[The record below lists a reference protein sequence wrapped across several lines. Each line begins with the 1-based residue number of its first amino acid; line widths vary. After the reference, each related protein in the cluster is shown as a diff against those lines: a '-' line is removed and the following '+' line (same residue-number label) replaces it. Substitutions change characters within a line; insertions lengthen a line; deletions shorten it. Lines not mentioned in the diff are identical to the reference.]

1 MIDDYNHHNA
11 PKYKVNI
18 IKMIKPHLFHEH
30 NCINKWQ
37 SLSPDFD
44 TSVII
49 FIVFSIKTLPPN
61 LETLKPYI
69 SATVH
74 FQDMVFCINFAS
86 LFKCYLEMCS
96 EIIFDEVDF
105 FRP

>member
-1 MIDDYNHHNA
+1 MIDDYNYHNA

-49 FIVFSIKTLPPN
+49 FIVLSIIPLPPDFRN
-61 LETLKPYI
+61 VKALYLSNSTFSRYGFLY
-69 SATVH
+69 
-74 FQDMVFCINFAS
+74 QFCLTF
-86 LFKCYLEMCS
+86 
-96 EIIFDEVDF
+96 
-105 FRP
+105 